1 MITVRN
7 HINRILYAERPTS
20 TEYEKIQLQTKTFS
34 FPDTWSTLTE
44 ALWNHLWGENAR
56 AAPSSGQTQRAAD
69 ITEQFETLYS
79 RAGAEAEE
87 NTRSTA
93 MSVTMTTCS
102 RCRKCGAMMFDEEIM
117 AVSCTYITF

>member
-1 MITVRN
+1 M
-7 HINRILYAERPTS
+7 
-20 TEYEKIQLQTKTFS
+20 
-34 FPDTWSTLTE
+34 
-44 ALWNHLWGENAR
+44 WGENAR

-79 RAGAEAEE
+79 RASAEAEE
-87 NTRSTA
+87 NTRSAA

-117 AVSCTYITF
+117 AVSSTSTVSDFLKLNFFCFLRDGPPKTQT